1 MAVSSTPD
9 TFKFP
14 SIHQDYPPLFTLQ
27 LTASSR
33 QSQLSRWS
41 RLIQRYCRHQRIFRL
56 TIVDY
61 QDSDLFNNRKLNKKL
76 YPKDIKEVLEYMVTV
91 DGGQRAEWVTKDKAS
106 AWIYWRRPEEWAL
119 SIANWV
125 AETGQKNSVLTLYE
139 LVEGDATENQEFH
152 GMDVEVL
159 RKGLAVLSKQGKA
172 QVFGGEGEGV
182 KFF

>member
-1 MAVSSTPD
+1 M
-9 TFKFP
+9 
-14 SIHQDYPPLFTLQ
+14 
-27 LTASSR
+27 
-33 QSQLSRWS
+33 
-41 RLIQRYCRHQRIFRL
+41 
-56 TIVDY
+56 DY

-76 YPKDIKEVLEYMVTV
+76 YPKDIKEVLEYMVNV

-125 AETGQKNSVLTLYE
+125 DETGQKNSVLTLYE